1 MRNGVSD
8 GVVVAATVEVE
19 LALVAMLVVVKVV
32 VVIGAMVTVI
42 AGV

>member
-1 MRNGVSD
+1 VRNGVSD